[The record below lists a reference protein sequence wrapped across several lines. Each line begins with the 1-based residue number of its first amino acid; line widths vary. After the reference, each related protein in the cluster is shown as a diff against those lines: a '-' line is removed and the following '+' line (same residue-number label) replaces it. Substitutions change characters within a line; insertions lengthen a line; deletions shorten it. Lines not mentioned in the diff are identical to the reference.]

1 MPNHLGLFN
10 NDETNHN
17 PVEYSRMIEKKEFD
31 MVLSVKLVFIL
42 TKKPC
47 SLDG

>member
-10 NDETNHN
+10 NGETNHN

-31 MVLSVKLVFIL
+31 MVLSVKVVFIL
-42 TKKPC
+42 TKKAC